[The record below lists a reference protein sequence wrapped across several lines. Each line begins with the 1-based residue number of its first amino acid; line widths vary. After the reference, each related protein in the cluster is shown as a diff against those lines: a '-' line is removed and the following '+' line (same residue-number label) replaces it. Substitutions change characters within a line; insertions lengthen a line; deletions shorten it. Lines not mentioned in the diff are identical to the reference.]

1 MTDEVSA
8 NRPVGSS
15 IGASAPGRD
24 WLGFGVGTEFQPTRV
39 AEWLALGKED
49 LARLA
54 DAPHGDAAAVPV
66 REHLIEVAAMCNLK
80 AGNGPSRRMGG
91 VLGKL

>member
-1 MTDEVSA
+1 VTDQGSA
-8 NRPVGSS
+8 NHPAGSN
-15 IGASAPGRD
+15 IGTGAPGRD
-24 WLGFGVGTEFQPTRV
+24 WLGFGLDAEFQPTRV
-39 AEWLALGKED
+39 AEWLALGRED

-66 REHLIEVAAMCNLK
+66 SEHLIEVAAMCNLK

-91 VLGKL
+91 VLAR